1 MVYHVRAFHGGFM
14 EDLQHRYA
22 RLILETMVRIQEGD
36 ALSINTEDITLPF
49 AKLLAAMASEITMQ
63 PVNIVVMKHGQ
74 PQGVIPVEPIE
85 HDVLRPQP
93 TGAAM
98 LRIVDTENRK
108 WKEPEDLAAACA
120 DLVQL
125 QRYEH
130 LAEPLIFDRRIAVPW
145 AVVHVPG
152 PNWTKHLLGE
162 DNHEDALWNLLQDI
176 WKLDEEQ
183 ADKAWD
189 NQIQLLHYRKRL
201 LESLH
206 IERLLFRTQ
215 GTELSVGVAANAHWE
230 GGLQTL
236 PSGRSFISSL
246 PLEEL
251 FIAADR
257 TTAKGVLTATR
268 PMNLFGEQVL
278 GATFT
283 VQNGEVIAWNA
294 EHGKHLLDAYFK
306 IDAGAR
312 HVGELALADE
322 NTAISR
328 AIDRYGVSLLDRH
341 RTTRIRFG
349 AANPACLDAGAEID
363 NEEQLQ
369 SRTTFNISNVVCDCP
384 IGDGGLVVT
393 AVTSKGDEIVLM
405 EHGVF
410 ID

>member
-1 MVYHVRAFHGGFM
+1 M

-22 RLILETMVRIQEGD
+22 HLILETMIRIQEGD
-36 ALSINTEDITLPF
+36 ALSINTEEISLPF
-49 AKLLAAMASEITMQ
+49 AKLLAAIASEMTMQ

-74 PQGVIPVEPIE
+74 PQGVIPVEPVE

-98 LRIVDTENRK
+98 IRIVDTENRQ
-108 WKEPEDLAAACA
+108 WGEPEDLATVCA

-125 QRYEH
+125 QQYEH

-152 PNWTKHLLGE
+152 PNWTKYLLGE

-189 NQIQLLHYRKRL
+189 NQIQMLHYRKRL

-206 IERLLFRTQ
+206 IVRLRFHTQ
-215 GTELSVGVAANAHWE
+215 GTELSIGVATKAHWE

-236 PSGRSFISSL
+236 PNGRTFISSI

-257 TTAKGVLTATR
+257 TTAEGTLSATR
-268 PMNLFGEQVL
+268 PMYLFGEQVV

-283 VQNGEVIAWNA
+283 IQDGEVVAWNA
-294 EHGKHLLDAYFK
+294 EHGKHLLDAFFK
-306 IDAGAR
+306 IDSGAR
-312 HVGELALADE
+312 HIGELALADE
-322 NTAISR
+322 NTAIAR

-349 AANPACLDAGAEID
+349 AANLACLDADAEIND
-363 NEEQLQ
+363 EEQLQ
-369 SRTTFNISNVVCDCP
+369 AMTTFNISNVVCDCP

-393 AVTSKGDEIVLM
+393 AITADGSEVELM
-405 EHGVF
+405 NHGVF